1 MTRPR
6 TRSARS
12 LPVHRLRRRPPFF
25 APVPLRTRRDG
36 WTVARQCAFLAQ
48 LYLTGSVRTAA
59 ARVGM
64 SRASAYRLRARGDA
78 AGFAQ
83 AWDHV
88 LTPPSAAQPASVPSP
103 GQRDDRPD
111 LRPDFRP
118 DFRKV
123 TLGALFRQLETG
135 LVKPVFYRGQ
145 MRGIREKAD
154 NSVLFRLLRRADALA
169 ARGERMGAGEAAGI
183 SKIGV
188 VSVTR
193 AGGETARATGSDRP
207 PQHQPVPRFAHGN
220 GTNRSTRLTA
230 RAECGPSRQTH
241 NEGSA

>member
-1 MTRPR
+1 MR
-6 TRSARS
+6 
-12 LPVHRLRRRPPFF
+12 PVHRLRRRPPFF

-78 AGFAQ
+78 AGFAR

-88 LTPPSAAQPASVPSP
+88 LTPPSAAQPASVPSA

-111 LRPDFRP
+111 LRP

-169 ARGERMGAGEAAGI
+169 ARGERAGAGEGAEI
-183 SKIGV
+183 SKTGV
-188 VSVTR
+188 VSVTP
-193 AGGETARATGSDRP
+193 AGGRTAGARGSDRP
-207 PQHQPVPRFAHGN
+207 PQHQPTPLPAHGN
-220 GTNRSTRLTA
+220 GTNHSTRLTA